1 MNNLTLEEKMKM
13 FPVLTY
19 SRVCGWIVPYQSMN
33 PGKTSERKAMK
44 HYDVGISLE
53 HQFNC

>member
-1 MNNLTLEEKMKM
+1 MENNKQRQEC
-13 FPVLTY
+13 LTY

-33 PGKTSERKAMK
+33 PGKRSERADMK
-44 HYDVGISLE
+44 HYNIGVSLE

>member
-1 MNNLTLEEKMKM
+1 MENKDLESKRTK
-13 FPVLTY
+13 VLTY

-33 PGKTSERKAMK
+33 PGKVSERKAMK
-44 HYDVGISLE
+44 HYDVGVSLE

>member
-1 MNNLTLEEKMKM
+1 MNNLTVEEKIKL

-33 PGKTSERKAMK
+33 PGKRSERADMK
-44 HYDVGISLE
+44 HYNVDIALE